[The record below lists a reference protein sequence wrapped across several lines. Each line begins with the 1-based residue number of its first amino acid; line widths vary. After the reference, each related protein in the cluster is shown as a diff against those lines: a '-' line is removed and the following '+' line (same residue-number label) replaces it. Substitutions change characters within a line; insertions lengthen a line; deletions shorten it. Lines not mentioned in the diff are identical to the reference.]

1 MKIETGT
8 REHKQ
13 YTFHGSSNLLHV
25 TRNADGIELNWQS
38 DSSLPHTVS
47 NQERD
52 EVYQQVLKSMNLM
65 PSIKTNQA
73 GENDRQRRENE
84 HFVVCD
90 HSNLRIE

>member
-1 MKIETGT
+1 MIGEQSKDVKTETGT

-25 TRNADGIELNWQS
+25 TRDADGIELNWQS
-38 DSSLPHTVS
+38 DFSLPHTVS

-65 PSIKTNQA
+65 PSIKQIKPVRMIDKEGKCA
-73 GENDRQRRENE
+73 FRGW
-84 HFVVCD
+84 
-90 HSNLRIE
+90 